1 MGDDGGD
8 DPAAEQEFAPAAG
21 GRSSSGGE
29 QGSTTGTSLAD
40 VRERIES
47 LAGPDGEFYL
57 RCGRTGDRPVPAAG
71 LRFETRAT
79 ARRAARATERYRAM
93 LRRYDP
99 RVPCYDVIVHQ
110 ELVSAGST
118 PIGPPEGGERVS
130 LDAAPD
136 DGTRTG
142 V

>member
-8 DPAAEQEFAPAAG
+8 EPVIGRESVANG
-21 GRSSSGGE
+21 GSSSGGE
-29 QGSTTGTSLAD
+29 RGRTTGTPLAD
-40 VRERIES
+40 VRGRIES
-47 LAGPDGEFYL
+47 LASPDGEFYL

-71 LRFETRAT
+71 LRFETRAM

-99 RVPCYDVIVHQ
+99 RVPHYDVIVHR
-110 ELVSAGST
+110 EPVSAGST
-118 PIGPPEGGERVS
+118 SIGPPEEGERAS
-130 LDAAPD
+130 LGTVPG